1 MDITGKIEEVNQSDS
16 LLLVVF
22 YADWSPHCE
31 WIEPLLHEFEKP
43 VNIVRVNIE
52 SNRKVADAYE
62 IEIAPSFVL
71 QRKGK
76 MLWEKTGEVS
86 PGELRDVIEM
96 FKNFFLVGSFVQW
109 KTYRT
114 FAKQLIKF
122 KNICS
127 EVILAES
134 SDFPMQAKV

>member
-1 MDITGKIEEVNQSDS
+1 MRIGLPIVNG
-16 LLLVVF
+16 LNRCYMNLK
-22 YADWSPHCE
+22 
-31 WIEPLLHEFEKP
+31 KP

-76 MLWEKTGEVS
+76 MLWEKTGEVF

-96 FKNFFLVGSFVQW
+96 FKN
-109 KTYRT
+109 
-114 FAKQLIKF
+114 
-122 KNICS
+122 
-127 EVILAES
+127 
-134 SDFPMQAKV
+134 

>member
-1 MDITGKIEEVNQSDS
+1 MGKEEKKKMEQKDELTNSGQRFPVEQVSNTGKPTKKQVKAAVKELI
-16 LLLVVF
+16 LLVVF

-76 MLWEKTGEVS
+76 MLWEKTGEVF

-96 FKNFFLVGSFVQW
+96 FKN
-109 KTYRT
+109 
-114 FAKQLIKF
+114 
-122 KNICS
+122 
-127 EVILAES
+127 
-134 SDFPMQAKV
+134 

>member
-62 IEIAPSFVL
+62 IRNSSLALSSNVKARCCG
-71 QRKGK
+71 RK
-76 MLWEKTGEVS
+76 
-86 PGELRDVIEM
+86 
-96 FKNFFLVGSFVQW
+96 LVKYFQE
-109 KTYRT
+109 
-114 FAKQLIKF
+114 
-122 KNICS
+122 N
-127 EVILAES
+127 
-134 SDFPMQAKV
+134 

>member
-31 WIEPLLHEFEKP
+31 WIEPLVHEFEKR

-52 SNRKVADAYE
+52 VNRKVADTYE

-71 QRKGK
+71 QRKDK
-76 MLWEKTGEVS
+76 VLWEKTGKLF

-96 FKNFFLVGSFVQW
+96 FKS
-109 KTYRT
+109 
-114 FAKQLIKF
+114 
-122 KNICS
+122 
-127 EVILAES
+127 
-134 SDFPMQAKV
+134 

>member
-71 QRKGK
+71 QRKIGRAH
-76 MLWEKTGEVS
+76 V
-86 PGELRDVIEM
+86 
-96 FKNFFLVGSFVQW
+96 
-109 KTYRT
+109 
-114 FAKQLIKF
+114 
-122 KNICS
+122 
-127 EVILAES
+127 
-134 SDFPMQAKV
+134 

>member
-52 SNRKVADAYE
+52 
-62 IEIAPSFVL
+62 
-71 QRKGK
+71 
-76 MLWEKTGEVS
+76 M
-86 PGELRDVIEM
+86 
-96 FKNFFLVGSFVQW
+96 
-109 KTYRT
+109 
-114 FAKQLIKF
+114 
-122 KNICS
+122 
-127 EVILAES
+127 
-134 SDFPMQAKV
+134 PMK

>member
-1 MDITGKIEEVNQSDS
+1 MIHFMTGFVIIANAGVNIIALIVTIMISIIAS
-16 LLLVVF
+16 IIKNTSVINIINGT

-76 MLWEKTGEVS
+76 MLWEKTGEVF

-96 FKNFFLVGSFVQW
+96 FKN
-109 KTYRT
+109 
-114 FAKQLIKF
+114 
-122 KNICS
+122 
-127 EVILAES
+127 
-134 SDFPMQAKV
+134 

>member
-71 QRKGK
+71 QRKDK
-76 MLWEKTGEVS
+76 VLWEKTGKGMS
-86 PGELRDVIEM
+86 LKCSRIEICTSRLKK
-96 FKNFFLVGSFVQW
+96 FRWYTATGLFFL
-109 KTYRT
+109 
-114 FAKQLIKF
+114 
-122 KNICS
+122 
-127 EVILAES
+127 
-134 SDFPMQAKV
+134 

>member
-52 SNRKVADAYE
+52 SNRKVVDAYE

-76 MLWEKTGEVS
+76 MLWEKTGEVF
-86 PGELRDVIEM
+86 PGELKCSRIEICTSRLKK
-96 FKNFFLVGSFVQW
+96 FRWYTATGLFFL
-109 KTYRT
+109 
-114 FAKQLIKF
+114 
-122 KNICS
+122 
-127 EVILAES
+127 
-134 SDFPMQAKV
+134 